1 MRCVSSR
8 AHAAPAAPTSR
19 RLPGNARHPTA
30 AGLSP
35 AEVERQYKLRRGLER
50 RVPPHQR
57 QQQRLA
63 RAAAGAGGLAQP
75 PADVDVV
82 VIGSGIG
89 GLSCAAMLARYGL
102 KVRSWCC
109 RVALLSP
116 AAAQPPQ
123 LASAAAA
130 IRFARGSA
138 GTVGL
143 PEVQAALPW
152 PIAAGLRL

>member
-8 AHAAPAAPTSR
+8 AHAAPPTSR

-35 AEVERQYKLRRGLER
+35 AEVERHYKLRRGLER
-50 RVPPHQR
+50 RVYPHQR

-75 PADVDVV
+75 PTDVDVV

-123 LASAAAA
+123 SAAAA

-143 PEVQAALPW
+143 LEVQAALPW